1 MHPHAFTWRALRQQH
16 TVQPTYHALRGV
28 VTVPRRSFAGVST
41 CLSPRRYRQYHVAP
55 AHTWCTSACA
65 SLKSL
70 PDWCAF
76 PAVSASA
83 TSRQSRPRGDLQV
96 FWHTKKCITWPANI
110 TYQPHLSI
118 HLPPDQPTTP
128 DQPTNYCTHTNHT
141 LRSTYTL
148 TSTSKWVTVLHS
160 RDWEVWQQWFI
171 TLHSSG
177 GPPRRP
183 TYTDSF
189 TGRLVTAPPA
199 LWVHWP
205 CASFFSRMGCMVALV
220 LSVLHMFPHEGCC

>member
-1 MHPHAFTWRALRQQH
+1 MRFPCSVCHRNIKAVKAQ
-16 TVQPTYHALRGV
+16 G
-28 VTVPRRSFAGVST
+28 G
-41 CLSPRRYRQYHVAP
+41 P
-55 AHTWCTSACA
+55 ACI
-65 SLKSL
+65 
-70 PDWCAF
+70 
-76 PAVSASA
+76 
-83 TSRQSRPRGDLQV
+83 
-96 FWHTKKCITWPANI
+96 WHTKKCITWPTNI

-128 DQPTNYCTHTNHT
+128 DQPTSDCTHANHT
-141 LRSTYTL
+141 LRPTYTL

-160 RDWEVWQQWFI
+160 RDWEVWQQWFSN
-171 TLHSSG
+171 LHSTG

-183 TYTDSF
+183 TYTNSF

-205 CASFFSRMGCMVALV
+205 CASFFFRMGCMVALV